1 MIFVIALPKLGKN
14 NFRVVTVSSIIL
26 EHMVLF
32 DLLVEQFGTMCSI
45 PSQVHLDANSTPPR
59 TRKHILFLNKNI
71 SLVREYYMKVY
82 TQRVASTTVWTLQ
95 VKKIPKCFDIIIQN
109 SRNLRFKQTKIV

>member
-1 MIFVIALPKLGKN
+1 MIFVIALPKLVKK

-45 PSQVHLDANSTPPR
+45 PPPGTPCCEFPPPR

-71 SLVREYYMKVY
+71 SLVREFYMKVN

-95 VKKIPKCFDIIIQN
+95 VKKLPKCFDIIIQN
-109 SRNLRFKQTKIV
+109 SRKLRFKQTKIV

>member
-1 MIFVIALPKLGKN
+1 MIFVIALPKLGKK

-45 PSQVHLDANSTPPR
+45 PPQVHLAANSPPPR

-95 VKKIPKCFDIIIQN
+95 VKKLPKCFDIIIQN

>member
-1 MIFVIALPKLGKN
+1 MIFVIALPKLGKK

-45 PSQVHLDANSTPPR
+45 PPPPGTPCCEFPPR

-95 VKKIPKCFDIIIQN
+95 VKKLPKCFDIIIQN

>member
-1 MIFVIALPKLGKN
+1 MIFVIALPKLGKK

-45 PSQVHLDANSTPPR
+45 PPRYTLLRISPR

-95 VKKIPKCFDIIIQN
+95 VKKI
-109 SRNLRFKQTKIV
+109 TKMF